1 MAEQYLSAF
10 AVDAD
15 ALDRAVGSR
24 DEGVVRAAL
33 AVLPELASAERLLR
47 ATDAGEVEAALT
59 EIVTGRLDAG
69 RPGGYTWLLELLGP
83 ALGTPLG
90 AAVLPGRGWH
100 RLDTA
105 FRAWDLPT
113 LATLWGRPWPF
124 PWGGTAPDPFPWPFP
139 ALAPPSELDRLRAE
153 LAAFDTDR
161 VDQDHALLPH
171 GDEDDAEEVVW
182 LLDDLLPA
190 WTEGARTA
198 GTALLLLRD
207 GGQ

>member
-1 MAEQYLSAF
+1 MADQYLSAF
-10 AVDAD
+10 AVDPD
-15 ALDRAVGSR
+15 ALHRTIGSR
-24 DEGVVRAAL
+24 DDTVIRAAL
-33 AVLPELASAERLLR
+33 AALPELASAERLLR
-47 ATDAGEVEAALT
+47 ATDPGEVEAALT

-83 ALGTPLG
+83 VLGTPLG

-113 LATLWGRPWPF
+113 LAALWGRPWRF
-124 PWGGTAPDPFPWPFP
+124 PGLAPDPFPWPFP
-139 ALAPPSELDRLRAE
+139 ALAPPTELPALRAE
-153 LAAFDTDR
+153 LAAFDSDR
-161 VDQDHALLPH
+161 VDRDHTLLPS

-190 WTEGARTA
+190 WTEGAARTE
-198 GTALLLLRD
+198 GTALLLIRD
-207 GGQ
+207 GAQ